1 MQADDAPVIQRDDL
15 SFVAPMVPLPVVY
28 VQFPQWDPVFV
39 PVALVPVYTEPYRV
53 APVSVPLTPVVSVA
67 PLQSEARF
75 AAMIVP
81 SRL

>member
-1 MQADDAPVIQRDDL
+1 
-15 SFVAPMVPLPVVY
+15 MVPLPVVN
-28 VQFPQWDPVFV
+28 VQFPQCDPVFV
-39 PVALVPVYTEPYRV
+39 PLALVPVYTEPYRI